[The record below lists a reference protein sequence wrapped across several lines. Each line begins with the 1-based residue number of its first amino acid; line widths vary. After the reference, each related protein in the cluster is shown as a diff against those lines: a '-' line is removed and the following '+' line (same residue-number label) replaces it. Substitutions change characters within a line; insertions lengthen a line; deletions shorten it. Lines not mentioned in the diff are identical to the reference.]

1 MGIETARQHKRSVL
15 EIVRG
20 EMRSRAILV
29 VVVSGALVFASVLMK
44 SISVQGGWLDSVAT
58 WLLGK

>member
-1 MGIETARQHKRSVL
+1 MGTETARQHKRSVL

-20 EMRSRAILV
+20 EMLSRAVLV
-29 VVVSGALVFASVLMK
+29 VLASVALLFASVLMK
-44 SISVQGGWLDSVAT
+44 SIGVQGGWLDSVAT

>member
-20 EMRSRAILV
+20 EMRSRAIL
-29 VVVSGALVFASVLMK
+29 SS
-44 SISVQGGWLDSVAT
+44 SC
-58 WLLGK
+58 LLRSFSLAY